1 MQWVTEWN
9 ISPISTPSLSLPAL
23 KHVHSFLIRKIWLKY
38 FPSSLSVCP
47 NPLFISPYSWCIQVP
62 VLILV
67 AGKKTFPSSWDMQ
80 KLKYW
85 GGNCR
90 HLNGGCIFA
99 AKTPVPLVMK
109 ELMLTVV
116 WEIIPLEKEH
126 LSGMTYA
133 LCIWSIQHHVCSL
146 LWGGLLRCDLLLS
159 WGDVVHI
166 KDVMQLS
173 GGRRSR
179 VSGTGWVVLVRT
191 PHQQAAHLKPSEFS
205 LCNFCWFLGPGETWE
220 ASAID
225 GMVTTKFITFPRVAV
240 VL

>member
-1 MQWVTEWN
+1 MPQSIVYLTLLLVHSGPSLDSCGRKKNPFPAPETCRSWN
-9 ISPISTPSLSLPAL
+9 IEGETADILMVA
-23 KHVHSFLIRKIWLKY
+23 VFLL
-38 FPSSLSVCP
+38 
-47 NPLFISPYSWCIQVP
+47 
-62 VLILV
+62 
-67 AGKKTFPSSWDMQ
+67 
-80 KLKYW
+80 
-85 GGNCR
+85 
-90 HLNGGCIFA
+90 
-99 AKTPVPLVMK
+99 AKTPVPLIMK

-126 LSGMTYA
+126 FSGMTYA

-166 KDVMQLS
+166 KDVMHLS

-179 VSGTGWVVLVRT
+179 VSGTGWVVLVGT

-225 GMVTTKFITFPRVAV
+225 GMVTTKFITFPELLWSSNSLYVHNISCSHAKQQS
-240 VL
+240 